1 MVLAKHPTD
10 LLDAFEQVYLFK
22 IEGAV
27 ISTRNMFM
35 DLTSAF
41 TPHYGIGFILVSSII
56 NFVINMAKFEC
67 QVTAN

>member
-1 MVLAKHPTD
+1 MLKLCCRGVHIMG
-10 LLDAFEQVYLFK
+10 YLFK

-35 DLTSAF
+35 DLTLAC
-41 TPHYGIGFILVSSII
+41 TPHHGIGFILVSSII
-56 NFVINMAKFEC
+56 IFVINMAKLKC